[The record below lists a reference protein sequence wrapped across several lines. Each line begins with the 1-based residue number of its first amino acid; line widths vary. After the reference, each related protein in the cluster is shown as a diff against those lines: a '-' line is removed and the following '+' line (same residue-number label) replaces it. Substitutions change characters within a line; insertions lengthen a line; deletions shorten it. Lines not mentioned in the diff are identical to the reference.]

1 MILLLIIM
9 SLLFWALID
18 WLFIGMVSYR
28 GLLAVVEAEQL
39 GTKKTA
45 AAPSNYKR
53 TELFNALEVYFPHFQ
68 SFLTFPVSLNCH
80 RYSTLH
86 SKHSI
91 SLRKSLTHYECWRVA
106 CLLSLK
112 RQIGGLIC
120 LNWSAEHIVVC
131 HRSSLINSAQNTYE
145 ELCVHESLFRVT
157 FSAGLAGG

>member
-1 MILLLIIM
+1 M

-45 AAPSNYKR
+45 AAPSNHKR
-53 TELFNALEVYFPHFQ
+53 TELFNALEVYLPHFQ
-68 SFLTFPVSLNCH
+68 SFLTFPVSLNCY
-80 RYSTLH
+80 RYSTVH

-112 RQIGGLIC
+112 RQIGDLTC
-120 LNWSAEHIVVC
+120 LNWSAEHIVVN
-131 HRSSLINSAQNTYE
+131 HRSSHINYAHDTFE
-145 ELCVHESLFRVT
+145 GTLFHDSLFRVT
-157 FSAGLAGG
+157 FSAGFAVG